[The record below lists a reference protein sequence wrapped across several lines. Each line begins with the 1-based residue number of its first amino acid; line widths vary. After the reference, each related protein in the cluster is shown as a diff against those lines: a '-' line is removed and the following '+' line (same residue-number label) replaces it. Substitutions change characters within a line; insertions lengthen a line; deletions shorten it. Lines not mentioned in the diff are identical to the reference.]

1 MPVQEFR
8 QASDARE
15 QQVQQLQAE
24 IRQANQALI
33 IKQEEITQLNE
44 GAARQVADI
53 ASLTKRNRKLGAQ
66 AERAD
71 VDLDQARVDQ
81 IQSRCKV
88 NFRRL

>member
-1 MPVQEFR
+1 MPIQEFR

-33 IKQEEITQLNE
+33 IKQEVITQLNE
-44 GAARQVADI
+44 DAARQVADI
-53 ASLTKRNRKLGAQ
+53 ASLTKRNRKLAAQ

-81 IQSRCKV
+81 A
-88 NFRRL
+88 